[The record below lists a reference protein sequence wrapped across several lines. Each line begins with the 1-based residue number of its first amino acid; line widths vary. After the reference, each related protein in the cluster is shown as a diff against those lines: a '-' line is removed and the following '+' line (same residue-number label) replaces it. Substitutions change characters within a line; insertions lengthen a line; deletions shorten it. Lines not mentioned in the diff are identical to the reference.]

1 MNKEKINNIFTKFK
15 INDLNENDKIYDL
28 MDSLTIIKLSL
39 EIEKEFNI
47 KLKLTTDLTLKNIHD
62 QII

>member
-1 MNKEKINNIFTKFK
+1 MSKEKIDSIFAKFK

-47 KLKLTTDLTLKNIHD
+47 KLKLTTDLTLKYIYD

>member
-1 MNKEKINNIFTKFK
+1 MNKEKINNIFAKFK